1 MQPDP
6 AARPVVFAGPSLAH
20 LPAAERARLELR
32 PPARRGDLEA
42 LLQRERPGTAV
53 LIDGLF
59 GWSLAVTPTECR
71 ELLLAGWTLCGA
83 SSMGAL
89 RASELWS
96 VGMIGIGEVYTMLRL
111 GHVRADDEV
120 VVAYHPDTHAELG
133 ASLVHVR
140 AVLTRIARHLPSP
153 EVGLQALALAREIY
167 WLERSWPRLFA
178 RWREHGLGEPVL
190 EHARAAALD
199 ARHHPKIL
207 DAELAVRSV
216 LAGLWTS
223 NPT

>member
-1 MQPDP
+1 VSSDP
-6 AARPVVFAGPSLAH
+6 RPIVFAGPSLAQ
-20 LPAAERARLELR
+20 LPAAERARLDVR

-42 LLQRERPGTAV
+42 LLRRESPGVVV

-59 GWSLAVTPTECR
+59 GWSMAVTPTECR

-96 VGMIGIGEVYTMLRL
+96 VGMIGIGEIYLMLRL
-111 GHVRADDEV
+111 GHIRADDEV
-120 VVAYHPDTHAELG
+120 AVAYHPDTHAEIS

-140 AVLTRIARHLPSP
+140 YVLDRAERELSRPGLAAR
-153 EVGLQALALAREIY
+153 GLALARDIY

-178 RWREHGLGEPVL
+178 TWRDNGLDQ
-190 EHARAAALD
+190 ALID
-199 ARHHPKIL
+199 YSREVVRDGRHHPKVL

-216 LAGLWTS
+216 LAGTWIADAT
-223 NPT
+223 

>member
-1 MQPDP
+1 VP
-6 AARPVVFAGPSLAH
+6 AEPLPIVFAGPSLAQ
-20 LPAAERARLELR
+20 LPAVTRGRIELR

-42 LLQRERPGTAV
+42 LIQRDRPGVVV

-83 SSMGAL
+83 SSIGAL

-96 VGMIGIGEVYTMLRL
+96 VGMIGIGEVYAMLRL
-111 GHVRADDEV
+111 GHIRADDELA
-120 VVAYHPDTHAELG
+120 VAYHPDTHEELG

-140 AVLTRIARHLPSP
+140 YVLDRIERHLPSP
-153 EVGLQALALAREIY
+153 EVAPRALALARELY

-178 RWREHGLGEPVL
+178 RWREHGITDGVIER
-190 EHARAAALD
+190 ARAASRD
-199 ARHHPKIL
+199 PRCHPKVL
-207 DAELAVRSV
+207 DAELAVRTV
-216 LAGLWTS
+216 LASTWIPSAT
-223 NPT
+223 